1 MKQVLGIRFSEHGQV
16 QACFYDAPEGASLPP
31 GRGVMVRSEQGP
43 AFGRIVWQRTYVRLT
58 AAQLEALASDA
69 PGAHVAPPEPDGTE
83 AALPE
88 DAAEHADSRT
98 SESSSAPRALESRDG
113 IKARLEADD
122 RRKKAR
128 KAEEERQADADA
140 VRRRQLLVARAA
152 TPEELSKAAENE
164 QLCRDAREFC
174 RRCIMDRGLDM
185 KLVDVESLYDRSKLI
200 FYFTAPTRIDFRE
213 LVKDLVRQYHT
224 RIELRQIGV
233 RHETQMLGALGNCG
247 MVCCCRRYL
256 RHFAPVTIKMAKEQ
270 NLFLNPAK
278 ISGICGRL
286 LCCLSYEQANYDAF
300 HRSCPK
306 LGKRYQTDQGPMR
319 VLRGNM
325 FRNSVVVLPDGGQE
339 TEMTLDEWQAIHPHR
354 AEHPG
359 PAQPKETR
367 QSTEFM
373 VVRASPDTLDADLA
387 ELGQELDESPDT
399 GFGRG
404 AGTPGGQGAV
414 PGKFNKKR
422 KRRPDG
428 QGDRPGPRPRQT
440 PDGQE

>member
-1 MKQVLGIRFSEHGQV
+1 
-16 QACFYDAPEGASLPP
+16 
-31 GRGVMVRSEQGP
+31 MVRSEQGP

-58 AAQLEALASDA
+58 QAQLEALASDA
-69 PGAHVAPPEPDGTE
+69 PGVHSVPPADEAEAPVQEEDSATTASPRADEEPFEERSPENP
-83 AALPE
+83 P
-88 DAAEHADSRT
+88 
-98 SESSSAPRALESRDG
+98 APRALESRDG

-128 KAEEERQADADA
+128 KAEEERQADVDA

-152 TPEELSKAAENE
+152 TAEELARAAENE
-164 QLCRDAREFC
+164 QLCREAREFC
-174 RRCIMDRGLDM
+174 RRCIMNRKLDM
-185 KLVDVESLYDRSKLI
+185 KLVDVESLFDRSKLI

-306 LGKRYQTDQGPMR
+306 LGKRYQTDQGTMR

-339 TEMTLDEWQAIHPHR
+339 TEMTLDEWQALHPHR
-354 AEHPG
+354 TEHPG
-359 PAQPKETR
+359 SAPQKENR

-387 ELGQELDESPDT
+387 ELEQELDDAVPDASSALSSPVS
-399 GFGRG
+399 
-404 AGTPGGQGAV
+404 GGQTV

-422 KRRPDG
+422 KRKPDG
-428 QGDRPGPRPRQT
+428 SGERPGPHPRHAQE
-440 PDGQE
+440 GQE

>member
-1 MKQVLGIRFSEHGQV
+1 
-16 QACFYDAPEGASLPP
+16 
-31 GRGVMVRSEQGP
+31 
-43 AFGRIVWQRTYVRLT
+43 
-58 AAQLEALASDA
+58 
-69 PGAHVAPPEPDGTE
+69 
-83 AALPE
+83 
-88 DAAEHADSRT
+88 
-98 SESSSAPRALESRDG
+98 
-113 IKARLEADD
+113 
-122 RRKKAR
+122 
-128 KAEEERQADADA
+128 
-140 VRRRQLLVARAA
+140 
-152 TPEELSKAAENE
+152 
-164 QLCRDAREFC
+164 
-174 RRCIMDRGLDM
+174 
-185 KLVDVESLYDRSKLI
+185 
-200 FYFTAPTRIDFRE
+200 
-213 LVKDLVRQYHT
+213 
-224 RIELRQIGV
+224 
-233 RHETQMLGALGNCG
+233 
-247 MVCCCRRYL
+247 
-256 RHFAPVTIKMAKEQ
+256 MAKEQ